1 MVFTMFHLMFHNH
14 SSTGDLHRAR
24 TKVPH
29 VSYTGDNF
37 ASMSS
42 LLNKCFCME
51 MPNSR
56 GCDEFSELLQTVL
69 FTMGDTGLNAVY
81 NANADIWHVPRELD
95 VMVREWESLN
105 AKAELARMHRDRHC
119 HETVVWYVHHLPES
133 MKIPRWKQAVPRWKR
148 VTEGRRPQ
156 DRSLKGSSLVS
167 PGLGPQRDR
176 FLTAKQGRL
185 LHQRHCSWVPRCRG
199 VGTLVGRPAD
209 YLPWGTVGQW
219 LPAPCNGG
227 P

>member
-1 MVFTMFHLMFHNH
+1 
-14 SSTGDLHRAR
+14 
-24 TKVPH
+24 
-29 VSYTGDNF
+29 
-37 ASMSS
+37 
-42 LLNKCFCME
+42 ME

-133 MKIPRWKQAVPRWKR
+133 MKNTQMETSSPTLEESYRRATTQGPIIEREFTRISRAGTPKRPLPNCQAGP
-148 VTEGRRPQ
+148 TASSTPLFQ
-156 DRSLKGSSLVS
+156 DA
-167 PGLGPQRDR
+167 QM
-176 FLTAKQGRL
+176 
-185 LHQRHCSWVPRCRG
+185 
-199 VGTLVGRPAD
+199 
-209 YLPWGTVGQW
+209 PWGGHS
-219 LPAPCNGG
+219 
-227 P
+227 